1 MTPSYARDLAIA
13 HAQNLRA
20 DIVNSKDRIEHIRL
34 TRLAEEAESVANAL
48 VQLVPFEPVQI
59 LSVPDLPT
67 HY

>member
-34 TRLAEEAESVANAL
+34 TRLAEEAESLAQVL
-48 VQLVPFEPVQI
+48 TTLVPFEV
-59 LSVPDLPT
+59 LSLPDLPT
-67 HY
+67 HI